1 MLHTAECRKRLEE
14 SLAEE
19 GGARFVQAR
28 DRARTGVVSATSQLG
43 VPLGGGEPQAKR
55 SRDQNP
61 AAATAG
67 PGGAASSS
75 SSGAAGSSS
84 TSGAPA
90 ATMQVDGDGSQQRK
104 RGPDEDPDD
113 LRHGEAKTGTGDADM
128 GRLDALLMEVRSS
141 QVTKSVQDSIN
152 RGQTYP
158 TVDEI
163 VEPDDDE
170 WEWFW
175 DNLSGKEL
183 DTSKVK
189 KARAE
194 ELQVI
199 RDMGRLGLG
208 ASAPE
213 RARHQGTVGRRREV
227 RRRTPIAMGGQ
238 GVQEW
243 TEVQDHRGVL
253 RVNAAAPDVQGDD
266 DDGRYTSCAE
276 RQGRADVSSRGAGH
290 RPDRRHACAFRL
302 ESDTSLVRRD
312 SS

>member
-1 MLHTAECRKRLEE
+1 M
-14 SLAEE
+14 
-19 GGARFVQAR
+19 
-28 DRARTGVVSATSQLG
+28 SATSQLG

-55 SRDQNP
+55 ARDQEP
-61 AAATAG
+61 AAASAG
-67 PGGAASSS
+67 SGGAASAS

-90 ATMQVDGDGSQQRK
+90 ATMQIDVGSGQQRK

-113 LRHGEAKTGTGDADM
+113 LRYGEAQSGTGDADM

-141 QVTKSVQDSIN
+141 QATKSVQDSIN

-189 KARAE
+189 KG
-194 ELQVI
+194 Q
-199 RDMGRLGLG
+199 
-208 ASAPE
+208 
-213 RARHQGTVGRRREV
+213 GRR
-227 RRRTPIAMGGQ
+227 
-238 GVQEW
+238 
-243 TEVQDHRGVL
+243 
-253 RVNAAAPDVQGDD
+253 AP
-266 DDGRYTSCAE
+266 S
-276 RQGRADVSSRGAGH
+276 H
-290 RPDRRHACAFRL
+290 P
-302 ESDTSLVRRD
+302 
-312 SS
+312 